1 MQFVPLAAIML
12 VQSQG
17 QNLTDAMA
25 SVLGVPA

>member
-12 VQSQG
+12 VQSQD